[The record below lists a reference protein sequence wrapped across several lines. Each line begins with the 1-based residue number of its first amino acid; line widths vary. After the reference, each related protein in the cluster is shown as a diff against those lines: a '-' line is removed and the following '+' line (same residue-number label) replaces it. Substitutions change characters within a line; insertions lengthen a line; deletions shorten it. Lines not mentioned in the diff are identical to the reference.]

1 MQTSMSVLVCLL
13 LLVTRSV
20 SGHVVGEH
28 RAEVYGEDG
37 ADQKEGKLRD
47 IKPES
52 VLMGL
57 AKTLIGGK
65 TGAASGQ
72 NHYCIDRD
80 VYQRSARGFCKLSS
94 LTTLSSPCKFFKMAN
109 GFCDLP
115 DILASIFK
123 TKIIII

>member
-1 MQTSMSVLVCLL
+1 MIRSYTKAMQTPVTWFVCLL
-13 LLVTRSV
+13 LLVTRST
-20 SGHVVGEH
+20 SGYTIDEH
-28 RAEVYGEDG
+28 RAEDYE
-37 ADQKEGKLRD
+37 ADQKESKQRD

-52 VLMGL
+52 VLMGI

-65 TGAASGQ
+65 MGATSGQ

-115 DILASIFK
+115 DILASI
-123 TKIIII
+123 